1 MTVSLPRAVDRQ
13 RALLHFPRFKE
24 DVPDL
29 KRCANFEQNFELADP
44 RVRKESGILFFFRS
58 RRSIL
63 ALVMAANCF
72 FPRAAQAADELLPP
86 FGFRWNDSMPRV
98 ESVLNGAKA
107 RIVAR
112 EKKENREVWTVEGLV
127 HPGLKRTLFTFKQGS
142 LYGVELQYEY
152 PDRTIEWYNQRM
164 GEIRRYFDAKF
175 GTGKLVSRSR
185 DTDSDVIQTLVGYQW
200 MVGTTMLELFYFSAE
215 RGPNLYRT
223 IRVDYKA
230 L

>member
-1 MTVSLPRAVDRQ
+1 MRRVLPSV
-13 RALLHFPRFKE
+13 
-24 DVPDL
+24 
-29 KRCANFEQNFELADP
+29 
-44 RVRKESGILFFFRS
+44 
-58 RRSIL
+58 L
-63 ALVMAANCF
+63 ALVLVMPCAH
-72 FPRAAQAADELLPP
+72 AADELLPP

-98 ESVLNGAKA
+98 EAVLNGAKA

-127 HPGLKRTLFTFKQGS
+127 HPGLQRTLFTFKQGS
-142 LYGVELQYEY
+142 LFGVELQYEY

-185 DTDSDVIQTLVGYQW
+185 DTDSEVIQTLVGYQW

-215 RGPNLYRT
+215 RGANLYRT
-223 IRVDYKA
+223 ISVNYRA